1 MTFEKIGNSEKKVF
15 LPGKLLFF
23 VTKTTRN
30 MKKVLTLAVVAAM
43 FGFAACGPSEE
54 DKAKAEE
61 AANELIENLG
71 NAVDEA
77 VEEEA
82 VEAVEEEAVE
92 EDTTAAEEAVEE
104 VSNEE

>member
-71 NAVDEA
+71 NAADEA
-77 VEEEA
+77 VEKEA
-82 VEAVEEEAVE
+82 VEAVE